1 MDTLGELAQAMQE
14 NDNVMDVLEQAMGSK
29 ASQDLTSTVRGAIN
43 SINTSFVTAAASNP
57 YGNYPISEDSYV
69 LRNKYGQVD
78 IFCNVTC
85 AAAAQNTWHTVALVG
100 ADYQP
105 DNYRALRCIAINTAS
120 LVQTPIQC
128 FVYSIGAIN
137 IHIGNLP
144 EGEYVYII
152 SGSYFVN

>member
-1 MDTLGELAQAMQE
+1 MQE